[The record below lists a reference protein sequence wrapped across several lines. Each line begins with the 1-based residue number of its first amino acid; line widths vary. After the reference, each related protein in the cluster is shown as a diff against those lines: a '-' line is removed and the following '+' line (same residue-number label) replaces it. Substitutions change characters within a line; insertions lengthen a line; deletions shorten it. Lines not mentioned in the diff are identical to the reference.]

1 MEIAV
6 AAVAAHDHE
15 LLMNY
20 FLILIFIPYSIIC
33 MVATCLAIELYLML
47 WVGFFSVIVMIL
59 NVQLCILTGV
69 EPGTGLDG
77 MYIIAD
83 IITVAMIM
91 FTFLLRYMREG
102 DEDDV
107 DEDDEDE

>member
-6 AAVAAHDHE
+6 AAVAARDHE

-20 FLILIFIPYSIIC
+20 FLIIIMIPYSIIC
-33 MVATCLAIELYLML
+33 LVATCLAIELYLML
-47 WVGFFSVIVMIL
+47 FVGFFSVIVMVA
-59 NVQLCILTGV
+59 NVQPCVLTGV

-83 IITVAMIM
+83 IITVALII
-91 FTFLLRYMREG
+91 FSFLLRYMREG
-102 DEDDV
+102 DNDENEDD
-107 DEDDEDE
+107 DE

>member
-1 MEIAV
+1 
-6 AAVAAHDHE
+6 
-15 LLMNY
+15 
-20 FLILIFIPYSIIC
+20 

-91 FTFLLRYMREG
+91 ITFLLRYMREG

-107 DEDDEDE
+107 DEDDEYE

>member
-33 MVATCLAIELYLML
+33 MVAICLAIELYLML

-77 MYIIAD
+77 MYVIAD
-83 IITVAMIM
+83 IFAVTFIM
-91 FTFLLRYMREG
+91 FTFLLRYIREG
-102 DEDDV
+102 DN
-107 DEDDEDE
+107 DEDEDE